1 MPRVVTLRLNDDV
14 YHLFDHY
21 AKDDN
26 RTLSNFIETAA
37 RRYIEQNIEY
47 ADEYEMDE
55 IKNNTELNDSIKRGV
70 KDAKSKKGRFVA

>member
-14 YHLFDHY
+14 YHLFDRY

-70 KDAKSKKGRFVA
+70 KDAKNKKGRFVA

>member
-1 MPRVVTLRLNDDV
+1 MPRVITLRLNDDV

>member
-14 YHLFDHY
+14 YHLFDSY

-55 IKNNTELNDSIKRGV
+55 IKNNTKLNDSIKRGV
-70 KDAKSKKGRFVA
+70 KDAKNKKGRFVA

>member
-1 MPRVVTLRLNDDV
+1 MPKVVTLRLSDDV

-21 AKDDN
+21 AKDDH

-47 ADEYEMDE
+47 ADEFETNE
-55 IKNNTELNDSIKRGV
+55 ISNNSALNESIKRGV
-70 KDAKSKKGRFVA
+70 QDAGNKKGHFVA

>member
-14 YHLFDHY
+14 YHLFDCY

-55 IKNNTELNDSIKRGV
+55 IKNNTELNYSIKRGV